1 MGHTSHRSLHLV
13 QVMVVPLSNSML
25 CLTTWLL
32 PLCILLILQTAF
44 GCLSPPPKTGS
55 CQCGVKNSITS
66 KIVGGK
72 PADKHEYPWMVAL
85 VYRGHN
91 DKGPF
96 CGGSLITE
104 RHVLTAAHCFKDETK
119 EGIQVLVGFHRIND
133 KTDFDEHDVSNIE
146 KHKKYDP
153 TDPTVNY
160 DFAILTIHPSVR
172 PSMLMPVC
180 LPADINTKYVG
191 RWATVTGWGRVST
204 KGPKSPVLKEVDI
217 KVTSDEVCKA
227 IYRVD
232 SSNICAM
239 APGKNSCKGD
249 SGGPLI
255 VQENGK
261 WTLVGV
267 VNGGHSKGCAAPGIP
282 AVYGRV
288 TEVMD
293 WIHTSTTGASA
304 YNSVC
309 K

>member
-1 MGHTSHRSLHLV
+1 
-13 QVMVVPLSNSML
+13 
-25 CLTTWLL
+25 
-32 PLCILLILQTAF
+32 
-44 GCLSPPPKTGS
+44 
-55 CQCGVKNSITS
+55 
-66 KIVGGK
+66 
-72 PADKHEYPWMVAL
+72 MVAL
-85 VYRGHN
+85 VIRG
-91 DKGPF
+91 KKEPF

-104 RHVLTAAHCFKDETK
+104 RHVLTAAHCFKPFDIVTK
-119 EGIQVLVGFHRIND
+119 EYIQVLVGFHSIDDQTGFD
-133 KTDFDEHDVSNIE
+133 KHDVSNIE
-146 KHKKYDP
+146 IHRKYHDP
-153 TDPTVNY
+153 NVNY

-180 LPADINTKYVG
+180 LPADINTKYVDQ
-191 RWATVTGWGRVST
+191 WATVTGWGRVST

-309 K
+309 KTV

>member
-1 MGHTSHRSLHLV
+1 
-13 QVMVVPLSNSML
+13 ML

-85 VYRGHN
+85 VHRG
-91 DKGPF
+91 KKKPF

-104 RHVLTAAHCFKDETK
+104 RHVLTAAHCLTDETK
-119 EGIQVLVGFHRIND
+119 EGIQVRVGLHSIHQ
-133 KTDFDEHDVSNIE
+133 TEFDEHDVSKIDN
-146 KHKKYDP
+146 HRRWPDG
-153 TDPTVNY
+153 DVDY

-172 PSMLMPVC
+172 PSLLMPLC

-191 RWATVTGWGRVST
+191 QEATVTGWGRIGT
-204 KGPKSPVLKEVDI
+204 IGIFSPVLKEVELTVI
-217 KVTSDEVCKA
+217 SDKVCKD
-227 IYRVD
+227 IYRNILDVG
-232 SSNICAM
+232 SEHICAM
-239 APGKNSCKGD
+239 APGENACEGD

-255 VQENGK
+255 VEENGK
-261 WTLVGV
+261 WTLAGV
-267 VNGGHSKGCAAPGIP
+267 VNGGHPSKHCVDTQPGFP
-282 AVYGRV
+282 GVYGRV

-293 WIHTSTTGASA
+293 WIRESTNGGA
-304 YNSVC
+304 YNSAC
-309 K
+309 KRV

>member
-1 MGHTSHRSLHLV
+1 
-13 QVMVVPLSNSML
+13 MVVLLSNSMM

-32 PLCILLILQTAF
+32 PLCIPLILQTAF
-44 GCLSPPPKTGS
+44 ACNTPPPPTDS

-85 VYRGHN
+85 VFRGE
-91 DKGPF
+91 KKPF

-104 RHVLTAAHCFKDETK
+104 RHVLTAAHCFKPFDFDLIVTK
-119 EGIQVLVGFHRIND
+119 EYIQVLVGYHRISDQTGFD
-133 KTDFDEHDVSNIE
+133 KHNVSNIE
-146 KHKKYDP
+146 IHRKYH
-153 TDPTVNY
+153 DPTVNY
-160 DFAILTIHPSVR
+160 DFAILTIDSSVR
-172 PSMLMPVC
+172 PSMFMPVC
-180 LPADINTKYVG
+180 LPADINTKYEEQ
-191 RWATVTGWGRVST
+191 WATVTGWGRVST
-204 KGPKSPVLKEVDI
+204 HGPRSPVLREVDI
-217 KVTSDEVCKA
+217 KVTSDKVCKA
-227 IYRVD
+227 TWRNGVD

-239 APGKNSCKGD
+239 APGKNSCHHD

-267 VNGGHSKGCAAPGIP
+267 VNFGSLRLGCAAPGIP

-293 WIHTSTTGASA
+293 WIKEHTSGACTSA
-304 YNSVC
+304 RQSFF
-309 K
+309 